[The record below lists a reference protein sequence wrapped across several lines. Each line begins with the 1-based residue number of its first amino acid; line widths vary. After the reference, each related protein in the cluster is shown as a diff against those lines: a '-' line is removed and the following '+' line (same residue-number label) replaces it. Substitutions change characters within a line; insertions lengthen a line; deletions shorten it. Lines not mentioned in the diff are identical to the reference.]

1 MDRAGRR
8 VVVTGM
14 GAVTPVGLDA
24 ESSWEALREGRGGVG
39 PVRRFDAGGFATR
52 IAAELKGF
60 DLSRDLGD
68 DAARWEGHGR
78 NTQLALAVAAQ
89 AVRDS
94 GLFEGRAID
103 PARFGVY
110 LGSGEGQADFPRFVD
125 LVRRSLD
132 GDRVDTRR
140 FTGMGIG
147 LLDPLLEAEQ
157 EPGTPAGHLAT
168 AFGARGPNL
177 SCLTACSASAQAI
190 GEATELIRG
199 GSVDIMLAGGVHSM
213 IHPFG
218 LTGFI
223 LLTAMSTRNDDPAR
237 ASRPFDR
244 DRDGFVLGEGGGML
258 VLEAL
263 DHARARGAA
272 IYGEVAG
279 QASTA
284 DAFRLTDCH
293 DEGRGA
299 VAAMRLALAD
309 SGLNPED
316 VDYVNA
322 HGTSTKVNDSVETLA
337 LEARARRPRAEG
349 ARVEHQ
355 EHDRSSDRR
364 RRGRRG
370 DRLPA
375 GDPRRSRAADHQS
388 RQPGRRLR
396 PRLRRS
402 RGARPF
408 RRRRDV
414 QQLRI
419 RWAEHDARP
428 PSFSRL
434 SGSTRSTPEAPKGD
448 SYTVLPPALGLGEHG
463 DGLLAGALGGRIAAD
478 HGGELGDA
486 LLLVQR

>member
-1 MDRAGRR
+1 MNRAGRR

-14 GAVTPVGLDA
+14 GMVTPVGLDV

-39 PVRRFDAGGFATR
+39 PVTLFDAGGFATR

-60 DLSRDLGD
+60 HLARDFGGD
-68 DAARWEGHGR
+68 APRWERHSR
-78 NTQLALAVAAQ
+78 QTKIALAVASQ

-94 GLFEGRAID
+94 GLFEGREID
-103 PARFGVY
+103 RTRFGVY

-125 LVRRSLD
+125 LVRRSTD
-132 GDRVDTRR
+132 GGRVDTRR
-140 FTGMGIG
+140 FTGQGIE

-157 EPGTPAGHLAT
+157 EPGTPAGHLAA
-168 AFGARGPNL
+168 AFGARGPNH

-190 GEATELIRG
+190 GEAAELIRG
-199 GSVDIMLAGGVHSM
+199 GAADVMLAGGVHSM

-223 LLTAMSTRNDDPAR
+223 LLTAMSTRNSEPGR

-263 DHARARGAA
+263 EHARARGAA
-272 IYGEVAG
+272 ILGEVAG

-299 VAAMRLALAD
+299 IAAMRLALAD
-309 SGLNPED
+309 AGLDPED

-337 LEARARRPRAEG
+337 LKIALGDHARRIPVSSTKSMTGHLIAAGGVVEAIACLLAIRDGVVPPTVNLDHPDEDCDLDYVPHAARERAVDVAMSNSFG
-349 ARVEHQ
+349 FGGQNTTLV
-355 EHDRSSDRR
+355 
-364 RRGRRG
+364 
-370 DRLPA
+370 
-375 GDPRRSRAADHQS
+375 
-388 RQPGRRLR
+388 
-396 PRLRRS
+396 LRR
-402 RGARPF
+402 F
-408 RRRRDV
+408 
-414 QQLRI
+414 
-419 RWAEHDARP
+419 
-428 PSFSRL
+428 
-434 SGSTRSTPEAPKGD
+434 
-448 SYTVLPPALGLGEHG
+448 
-463 DGLLAGALGGRIAAD
+463 AG
-478 HGGELGDA
+478 
-486 LLLVQR
+486 

>member
-1 MDRAGRR
+1 MA
-8 VVVTGM
+8 
-14 GAVTPVGLDA
+14 TPVGLDV

-39 PVRRFDAGGFATR
+39 PVTQFDAGTFATR

-60 DLSRDLGD
+60 DLARDLGGE
-68 DAARWEGHGR
+68 ATRWQGHGR
-78 NTQLALAVAAQ
+78 NTKIALAVAAQ
-89 AVRDS
+89 AVRDA
-94 GLFEGRAID
+94 GLFESQRID
-103 PARFGVY
+103 PARFGIY
-110 LGSGEGQADFPRFVD
+110 LGSGEGPADFPRFVD

-132 GDRVDTRR
+132 GGRVDTQR
-140 FTGMGIG
+140 FTGQGVG

-157 EPGTPAGHLAT
+157 EPGTPAGHLAA

-199 GSVDIMLAGGVHSM
+199 GVADVMLAGGVHSM

-223 LLTAMSTRNDDPAR
+223 LLTAMSTRNDDPAG

-263 DHARARGAA
+263 DHARSRGAA
-272 IYGEVAG
+272 IYGELAG

-299 VAAMRLALAD
+299 VAAVRLALAD
-309 SGLNPED
+309 AGLDPED

-337 LEARARRPRAEG
+337 LKLALGAHSRRVSVSSTKSMTGHLIAAGGAVEAIACLLAIRDGVVPPTVNLDHPDEDCDLDYVPHAARDQAVDVAMSNSFG
-349 ARVEHQ
+349 FGGQNTTLV
-355 EHDRSSDRR
+355 
-364 RRGRRG
+364 
-370 DRLPA
+370 
-375 GDPRRSRAADHQS
+375 
-388 RQPGRRLR
+388 
-396 PRLRRS
+396 LRR
-402 RGARPF
+402 F
-408 RRRRDV
+408 RD
-414 QQLRI
+414 
-419 RWAEHDARP
+419 
-428 PSFSRL
+428 
-434 SGSTRSTPEAPKGD
+434 
-448 SYTVLPPALGLGEHG
+448 
-463 DGLLAGALGGRIAAD
+463 
-478 HGGELGDA
+478 
-486 LLLVQR
+486 